1 MEEREIGVWMR
12 VDTLR
17 EYPDI
22 R

>member
-17 EYPDI
+17 EYPHI